1 MDLHMPLMD
10 GFEATKKI
18 REFNK
23 ETPIIGLS
31 ADVMTESV
39 SSLQS
44 IGMNDFVTKP
54 FRPNDFF
61 IKLKSYF

>member
-1 MDLHMPLMD
+1 MPLMD

-18 REFNK
+18 REFNND
-23 ETPIIGLS
+23 TPIIGLS

-39 SSLQS
+39 ASLQAV
-44 IGMNDFVTKP
+44 GMNDFVTKP

-61 IKLKSYF
+61 IRLKSYI